1 MHKLCASRIIVN
13 VTTIISRAKLRSLD
27 QEPAQFH
34 LGSSHS
40 NFDLW
45 SSCITTSNIQSL
57 FACGTNTLPFLKTT
71 CNREVPT
78 PKYRHLQNPL
88 FSIAGNFSTF
98 ARLVFITQVLNMSIS
113 HGKILSLW
121 SNLQLH
127 CEMDIQIESFDQ
139 KNSLVTKCTRT
150 QLTKFCVKSES
161 MQCVDMRHRKQLE
174 LTFVAYI
181 VENLWC
187 LAFCQQSTCFR
198 PQAEKKVRPGIVCKI
213 SILNLSTWVL
223 RFSPRMARYYGK
235 HY

>member
-139 KNSLVTKCTRT
+139 KKLTCNEMHENAANEVLCKKWKYAVRGHAPSETAGTYICSIHSRKFVVPCILPTKY
-150 QLTKFCVKSES
+150 L
-161 MQCVDMRHRKQLE
+161 
-174 LTFVAYI
+174 
-181 VENLWC
+181 
-187 LAFCQQSTCFR
+187 
-198 PQAEKKVRPGIVCKI
+198 
-213 SILNLSTWVL
+213 LSTPSREESAARNRL
-223 RFSPRMARYYGK
+223 QNFNFKFEHLSP
-235 HY
+235 